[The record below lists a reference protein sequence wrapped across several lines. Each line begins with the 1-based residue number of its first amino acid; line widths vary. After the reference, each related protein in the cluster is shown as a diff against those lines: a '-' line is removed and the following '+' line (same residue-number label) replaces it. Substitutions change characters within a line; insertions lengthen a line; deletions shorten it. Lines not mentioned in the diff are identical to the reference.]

1 MATSACYCA
10 SSYPGWPGCGK
21 VYCVSCGHVMS
32 KAHVQTPSSTSH
44 IAPAHGLFRG
54 LCEKWQSHSS
64 PHVVDFGGGGWGKWI
79 THHGAQYPGRL
90 RSTSPV
96 LAITSDQASPMFA
109 AANYLAHHCGIR
121 VVWYPDV
128 NHIEHNVERG
138 VLTAAGLSQI
148 NEKTSFLSRLPY
160 GPSRDAG
167 HWFNQMKFAFQ
178 ARSSV

>member
-1 MATSACYCA
+1 M
-10 SSYPGWPGCGK
+10 
-21 VYCVSCGHVMS
+21 SCGHVMS
-32 KAHVQTPSSTSH
+32 KARVQTPNSASH
-44 IAPAHGLFRG
+44 IAGLFRG

-64 PHVVDFGGGGWGKWI
+64 PHIFE
-79 THHGAQYPGRL
+79 TGRL
-90 RSTSPV
+90 CSTSPV

-160 GPSRDAG
+160 GLSRDAG